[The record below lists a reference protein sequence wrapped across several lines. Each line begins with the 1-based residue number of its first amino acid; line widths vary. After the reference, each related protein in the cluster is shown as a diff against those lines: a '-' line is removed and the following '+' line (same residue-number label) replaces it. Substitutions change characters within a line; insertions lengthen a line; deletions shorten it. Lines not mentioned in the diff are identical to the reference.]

1 MKSQFKIIFS
11 LHFFLL
17 PELDTI
23 TKRHYLQSDEP
34 SQFAKS
40 AENER
45 IYAQVGTLE
54 ASRQLPNNQIF
65 FQNQIDTMGKIPRKI
80 LEKALKLLDKIFIF
94 SREIAQIVNLYLV
107 FFVNITNKNF

>member
-1 MKSQFKIIFS
+1 MY
-11 LHFFLL
+11 FFLYF

-23 TKRHYLQSDEP
+23 AKRHYLQSDEP

-65 FQNQIDTMGKIPRKI
+65 FQNQMDTMGKIPRKFF
-80 LEKALKLLDKIFIF
+80 ESLKNYSLWD
-94 SREIAQIVNLYLV
+94 EG
-107 FFVNITNKNF
+107 

>member
-1 MKSQFKIIFS
+1 MF
-11 LHFFLL
+11 LFFT
-17 PELDTI
+17 ELDTV

-65 FQNQIDTMGKIPRKI
+65 FQNQLDTMGKIPRKF
-80 LEKALKLLDKIFIF
+80 LKVLKLLH
-94 SREIAQIVNLYLV
+94 
-107 FFVNITNKNF
+107 